1 MLLFFGNLNSELR
14 VLMMKK
20 YFEFDKLGTSYKQ
33 EIIGGLTTFLAMA
46 YILVVN
52 PLMLSLDSVADLPE
66 AMRMDKGA
74 VFVATA
80 LAAAV
85 GSLFMG
91 IIAKYPIGLAPGMG
105 LNAFFAYTVVLTL
118 GIPWQTALTGVLFSG
133 LIFIILSLSGL
144 RELIINAIPAQLKYA
159 VGAGIGLFIT
169 FLGFQNAGII
179 VADPNTLVTLGKLS
193 NGPTLL
199 AIFGLLITVIMMA
212 RKIKGA
218 IFYGMIVTTVVG
230 MVAGLIDIPT
240 KIIDKVPSVAPT
252 FGVAFDAI
260 FHDPASL
267 LTTQFLVVVITF
279 LFVDFFDTAGTL
291 VAVANQAGLMKK
303 DKLPRA
309 GKALLA
315 DSMATVTGAVFGTST
330 TTSYIESTAGV
341 AAGAR
346 SGFAAV
352 VTGVLFLL
360 ALFLSPLLMVI
371 TSHVTAPALIIVGV
385 LMVSALGNIEWT
397 KFEIAVPAFLTI
409 IAMPLTYSI
418 ATGIAIGFI
427 FYPITMV
434 VSGRRKEVHPIM
446 FGLWIIF
453 VLYFIFIK

>member
-1 MLLFFGNLNSELR
+1 
-14 VLMMKK
+14 MKK
-20 YFEFDKLGTSYKQ
+20 YFEFDKLGTNYRR
-33 EIIGGLTTFLAMA
+33 EIIGGITTFLAMA
-46 YILVVN
+46 YILAVN
-52 PLMLSLDSVADLPE
+52 PLMLSLDAVPDLPD

-91 IIAKYPIGLAPGMG
+91 IIAKYPISLAPGMG
-105 LNAFFAYTVVLTL
+105 LNAFFAFSVVLGY

-133 LIFIILSLSGL
+133 LIFIVLSLTGL
-144 RELIINAIPAQLKYA
+144 REMIINAIPTQLKYA

-169 FLGFQNAGII
+169 FLGLQNAKII
-179 VADPNTLVTLGKLS
+179 VADPNTLVTLGNLAA
-193 NGPTLL
+193 GPTLL
-199 AIFGLLITVIMMA
+199 AIFGLVVTVIMMV

-218 IFYGMIVTTVVG
+218 IFYGMIMTTVLG
-230 MVAGLIDIPT
+230 MVVHLIDVPT
-240 KIIDKVPSVAPT
+240 QIVSKVPSVEST

-260 FHDPASL
+260 FQDPASL
-267 LTTQFLVVVITF
+267 FTTQFLVIVITF

-291 VAVANQAGLMKK
+291 VAVANQAGLMKN

-315 DSMATVTGAVFGTST
+315 DSLATVTGSIFGTST

-346 SGFAAV
+346 TGFASIV
-352 VTGVLFLL
+352 VGILFLL
-360 ALFLSPLLMVI
+360 ALFFSPLLFVI
-371 TSHVTAPALIIVGV
+371 TPEVTAPALIIVGV
-385 LMVSALGNIEWT
+385 LMVSTLGNIEWT
-397 KFEIAVPAFLTI
+397 KFEIAVPAFFTI

-427 FYPITMV
+427 FYPITMLL
-434 VSGRRKEVHPIM
+434 SGRRKEIHPIM
-446 FGLWIIF
+446 YGLFVIF
-453 VLYFIFIK
+453 ILYFIFIK